1 MTFEP
6 SETAK
11 ARARAVYQEIFGK
24 PKQEYTSN
32 IRLFATDME
41 GTVFNK
47 IPQVADRNVVA
58 PSLWALLMLDL
69 GEEAFALEGILQDEW
84 FAQNMKQ
91 YGRFVR
97 RTVEVMQYY
106 GLKKD
111 HFLSRVDCMKYNP
124 GVDVAI
130 KEIKEMGIY
139 TGMITG
145 GFQDQADKAQIDLGL
160 DSVSAACK
168 LYWNNDGTINHYN
181 SLPWDDTEKVHFIES
196 MMLELDARPSEVA
209 YIGDST
215 NDLAIMQKVGLP
227 ILINASNPDLI
238 AKVKKM
244 ENGVIANSWSEV
256 PNIIRNYPRKHIY

>member
-1 MTFEP
+1 MAYEP

-41 GTVFNK
+41 GTVFDK
-47 IPQVADRNVVA
+47 IPHVADRKVVA

-84 FAQNMKQ
+84 FAQNMRQ

-111 HFLSRVDCMKYNP
+111 HFFDRINCMEYFS
-124 GVDVAI
+124 GVHNAI

-145 GFQDQADKAQIDLGL
+145 GFQDQAEKAQKDLSL

-168 LYWNNDGTINHYN
+168 LYWNTDGTIKNCN
-181 SLPWDDTEKVHFIES
+181 SLPWDDAEKVHFIES

-209 YIGDST
+209 YIGDSS
-215 NDLAIMQKVGLP
+215 NDLAIMRKVGLP
-227 ILINASNPDLI
+227 ILINGTPEL
-238 AKVKKM
+238 AKIVQKM

-256 PNIIRNYPRKHIY
+256 PGIIHNYPRKHIY